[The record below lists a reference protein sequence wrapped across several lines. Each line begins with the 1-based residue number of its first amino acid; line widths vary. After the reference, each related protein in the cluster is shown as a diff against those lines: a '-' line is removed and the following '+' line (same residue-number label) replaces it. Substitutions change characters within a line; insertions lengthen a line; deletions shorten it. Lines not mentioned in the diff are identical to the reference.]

1 MGAAVTGPVAAPST
15 LLLGRWDTED
25 RLRFI
30 ARTIPLTPAA
40 GRELG
45 VLLHLGDENHPWMR
59 RSFYAAWG
67 SKEVIDHR
75 PVTPNLAVGFAGDTA
90 IADGRYRHPIRYLR
104 VRDDLDPE
112 QLPPPGG

>member
-1 MGAAVTGPVAAPST
+1 M
-15 LLLGRWDTED
+15 
-25 RLRFI
+25 
-30 ARTIPLTPAA
+30 
-40 GRELG
+40 
-45 VLLHLGDENHPWMR
+45 
-59 RSFYAAWG
+59 
-67 SKEVIDHR
+67 IDHR